1 MSQHIVE
8 TKNAKGNSVTVTLG
22 YDRPLDFVF
31 CTVMSQEDDVIYSNL
46 DDDDAGTLQQDV
58 DYYRPVLE
66 RLGLHVP
73 ESVFQEV
80 ASDQIGRV
88 GNRVVVHSA
97 GE

>member
-8 TKNAKGNSVTVTLG
+8 MRNAKGDTVTVTMG

-31 CTVMSQEDDVIYSNL
+31 CTVMSQEDDLIYSNL
-46 DDDDAGTLQQDV
+46 DDDEAGTLQQDV
-58 DYYRPVLE
+58 DYYRAILE

-97 GE
+97 GK

>member
-8 TKNAKGNSVTVTLG
+8 MRNAKGDTVTVTMG

-31 CTVMSQEDDVIYSNL
+31 CTVMSQQDDVIYSNL

-58 DYYRPVLE
+58 YYYRAILE

-88 GNRVVVHSA
+88 GNRIVVHNA
-97 GE
+97 GK